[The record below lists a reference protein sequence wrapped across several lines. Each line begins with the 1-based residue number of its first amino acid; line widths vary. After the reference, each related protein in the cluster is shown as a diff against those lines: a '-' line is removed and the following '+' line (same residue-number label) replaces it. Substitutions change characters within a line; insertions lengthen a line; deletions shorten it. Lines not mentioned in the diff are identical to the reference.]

1 MCCIPQYIAAMD
13 AEKTVGISFRVTPKT
28 KRLLSAAAE
37 HERRSLTNMLEVL
50 VEDFCKRNNIGAHN
64 EQKPHRGTKGGSAA
78 NG

>member
-1 MCCIPQYIAAMD
+1 MD

-37 HERRSLTNMLEVL
+37 HERRSLTNMVEVL
-50 VEDFCKRNNIGAHN
+50 VEDFCKRHNIGAH
-64 EQKPHRGTKGGSAA
+64 EEEKPHRGTKGRSAA

>member
-1 MCCIPQYIAAMD
+1 MD
-13 AEKTVGISFRVTPKT
+13 AEKTVGMSFRVTPKT

-50 VEDFCKRNNIGAHN
+50 VEDFCRRHKIEAHN
-64 EQKPHRGTKGGSAA
+64 EQKPHRGIKGGSAA